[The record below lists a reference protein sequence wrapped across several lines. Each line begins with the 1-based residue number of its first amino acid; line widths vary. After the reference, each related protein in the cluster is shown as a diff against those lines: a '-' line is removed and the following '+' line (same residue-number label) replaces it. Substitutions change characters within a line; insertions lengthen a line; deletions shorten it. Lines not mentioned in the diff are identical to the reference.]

1 MPLVP
6 SRRSI
11 ARIAIASVILGQL
24 APPAFA
30 QCARPADKSAL
41 DIAGLKSEL
50 MVIAL
55 ECDAR
60 DRYNDFVNRFKTD
73 LMREERGLNTYFA
86 RNYGRAGRQQHDDYI
101 TNLANVQSE
110 SGIKRGT
117 FFCKEN
123 VGLFDQV
130 LALPPHTDLAA
141 FAASKSLVQP
151 IDVTVCDTS
160 APTRSTT
167 RTASRH

>member
-1 MPLVP
+1 MRLVP

-11 ARIAIASVILGQL
+11 ARLVTASVILGQL
-24 APPAFA
+24 APSAFA
-30 QCARPADKSAL
+30 ECARPADKAAL
-41 DIAGLKSEL
+41 DVAGLKSEL

-55 ECDAR
+55 ECDVR
-60 DRYNDFVNRFKTD
+60 DRYNDFVVRFRSE
-73 LMREERGLNTYFA
+73 LMSEERGLNTYFA
-86 RNYGRAGRQQHDDYI
+86 RAYGRAGRQQHDDYI

-117 FFCKEN
+117 YFCKEN

-130 LALPPHTDLAA
+130 LALPPHADLAG
-141 FAASKSLVQP
+141 FAASKNLVQP
-151 IDVTVCDTS
+151 IDVAVCDAS
-160 APTRSTT
+160 APATRST